1 MERYNGQTHD
11 DTAPR
16 IPARRRAR
24 GRGRRRWGRGA
35 LLLATGLALSGGAGG
50 LGGRGVARADGPCVT
65 SGATTTC
72 TYATPGSY
80 TVSIPAGTTNGTVDL
95 YGAPGGS
102 GSRYH
107 DSGGL
112 EAHVHAALRA
122 TPGTTLQVVVGG
134 PGSYTGGGGSNG
146 GGQGGASAY
155 TNSAGGGGAT
165 DVRAGAC
172 AAAVACG
179 LSNRVLVAGGGGG
192 TGGDGLGPT
201 NFTVGGAGG
210 ASGAGGGSGADAAAL
225 GGTLTG
231 GGGGG
236 GGQAGAQAAG
246 GAGGPAGVGALSGT
260 PGQDGSTGQGGQG
273 ATGNADSPD
282 SAGVGGGGGGGYY
295 GGGGGGSG
303 GGAAGYNGT
312 GSGDNGGGDGGG
324 GGSSYVDPTVFAAAT
339 ASITD
344 GVAAPNGQSDGEA
357 VIAYTSVPPAPR
369 VTGQAINA
377 TEGAPFSGV
386 VATFTGVDPT
396 GSYSATITW
405 GDGTTAAG
413 TVTATGPGAYSVS
426 GGHTYAE
433 EGAATATVQVT
444 DQTNQTSG
452 SATDRATVAD
462 AALTVTRSAAGA
474 QSNRYAAIGATFTDA
489 DPQGTVADYSA
500 AISWGDG
507 TTSAGSVAKNPYAAG
522 FAAGGVHRYA
532 RGGTYTVT
540 LTIRD
545 SGGSSAAVTKTV
557 STR

>member
-1 MERYNGQTHD
+1 MERYNGQAHD

-16 IPARRRAR
+16 TPPRRRAR
-24 GRGRRRWGRGA
+24 GRARRRWGRGA

-102 GSRYH
+102 LSVG
-107 DSGGL
+107 
-112 EAHVHAALRA
+112 AHVHAALLA

-134 PGSYTGGGGSNG
+134 PGGYYSGGGLSGGGYNG
-146 GGQGGASAY
+146 GGAGRSGAFS
-155 TNSAGGGGAT
+155 TSFGGGGAT

-172 AAAVACG
+172 AAAPPATCG
-179 LSNRVLVAGGGGG
+179 LSDRALVAGGGGG
-192 TGGDGLGPT
+192 AGGAGLGAEAPT
-201 NFTVGGAGG
+201 AGGAGG
-210 ASGAGGGSGADAAAL
+210 ASGAAGGSGADSEA
-225 GGTLTG
+225 

-236 GGQAGAQAAG
+236 GGQAGGQAAG
-246 GAGGPAGVGALSGT
+246 GAGGAAGAGALSGT
-260 PGQDGSTGQGGQG
+260 PGQDGSAGQGGQG
-273 ATGNADSPD
+273 ATSNDDYA
-282 SAGVGGGGGGGYY
+282 AGGGGGGGGYY
-295 GGGGGGSG
+295 GGGGGGAG
-303 GGAAGYNGT
+303 GGA
-312 GSGDNGGGDGGG
+312 SGDNGSGDGGG
-324 GGSSYVDPTVFAAAT
+324 GGGGGAGSSYVDPTVFDAAT
-339 ASITD
+339 ATTSAGGPYTY
-344 GVAAPNGQSDGEA
+344 GRA

-377 TEGAPFSGV
+377 TEGAPVSGV

-426 GGHTYAE
+426 GSHTYAE
-433 EGAATATVQVT
+433 EGAETATVQVT

-452 SATDRATVAD
+452 SATDSATVAD

-474 QSNRYAAIGATFTDA
+474 LPNRYAAIGATFTDA

-522 FAAGGVHRYA
+522 FAVGGVHRYA
-532 RGGTYTVT
+532 RGGRTP
-540 LTIRD
+540 
-545 SGGSSAAVTKTV
+545 
-557 STR
+557 